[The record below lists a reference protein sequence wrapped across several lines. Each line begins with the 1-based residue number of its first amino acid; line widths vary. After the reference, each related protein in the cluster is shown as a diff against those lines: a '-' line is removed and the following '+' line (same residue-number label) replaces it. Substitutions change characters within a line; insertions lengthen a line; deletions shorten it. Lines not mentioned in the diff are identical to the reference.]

1 MNTHSQK
8 IDDIISEVITEKTFS
23 LEIVEKIKSLRDD
36 FGKEV
41 TKNETLEKTNA
52 DLISANN
59 NLGTQVSKLTAEV
72 QTFKV
77 RETSIA
83 EKEKMLEKNEYELI
97 FQKQR
102 AEEIK
107 QLFGIVF
114 KNPTIRETVYRN
126 STVPVANNGYVQSMS
141 GSENENKTVETE

>member
-1 MNTHSQK
+1 MNTHIQK
-8 IDDIISEVITEKTFS
+8 IDDIISEAITAKTFS

-36 FGKEV
+36 FGTEV

-52 DLISANN
+52 DLISGNN
-59 NLGTQVSKLTAEV
+59 DLATQVSKLTAEV